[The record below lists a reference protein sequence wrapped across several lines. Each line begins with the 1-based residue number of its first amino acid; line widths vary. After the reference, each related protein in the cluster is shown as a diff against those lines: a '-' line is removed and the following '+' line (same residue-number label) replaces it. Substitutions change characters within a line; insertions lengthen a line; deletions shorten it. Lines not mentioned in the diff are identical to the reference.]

1 MKQLMRTESGLKVQ
15 QLDIL
20 QQALK
25 LTANR
30 FVFFCCIF
38 CVLILP
44 LIPSRLDS
52 FIHSFSLYL
61 VNYVRQ
67 YVWVPGVFQFT
78 ILCKATGRAY
88 NTTSKRDTCSKYI
101 NCNFSQLNRDFIF
114 YI

>member
-30 FVFFCCIF
+30 FVFFCCTF
-38 CVLILP
+38 RVLILP

-52 FIHSFSLYL
+52 LIHSFSLYL
-61 VNYVRQ
+61 VNYVWQ

-78 ILCKATGRAY
+78 ILCEATGRAY